1 MNHLTLD
8 QVANMLTAQQPRAGI
23 SAQDA
28 RQVAE
33 FIDPRQPD
41 STPTIAPEVAA
52 RVAAWL
58 RTMADSLDAAA
69 TAQQQQPGDHLPGGG
84 AL

>member
-1 MNHLTLD
+1 MNLLTLD

-28 RQVAE
+28 RQ
-33 FIDPRQPD
+33 PD

-52 RVAAWL
+52 RVSAWL

-69 TAQQQQPGDHLPGGG
+69 TAQQPGDHLPGGG